1 MSELYY
7 SDGVRWLLLPHWASF
22 FLDLGDAMA
31 SHIGIDKRLIATMA
45 VPTRSYAAS
54 LAAFGIALKRAST
67 PAETIAGQE
76 YFQLLMAAEKGTP
89 VTLLKNGIRHKGVT
103 DGHFVANKKIWL
115 RVKLRGGELG
125 AWAYV
130 SEDEASTVQ
139 LVNSQEEVVIPKRI
153 TGKTLM
159 PLSAF
164 AESLIGPENMVIF
177 GAASRCDCVIVGQL
191 ASLEPEILEAKFA
204 VQESPGVF
212 IEGTL
217 QDVLCVREFLDSG
230 EQFRS
235 VLVSASK
242 NLKPDLSA
250 TIPAI
255 VIFDGSTAF
264 LKCRG
269 MFPSANWIVVLD
281 RRDSMF
287 ADAMT
292 VCNQDY
298 AKRKSDDI
306 SFDSLPNLPCGI
318 ELVTYFEMR

>member
-1 MSELYY
+1 MNELYY
-7 SDGVRWLLLPHWASF
+7 SDGVRWLRLPRWARF
-22 FLDLGDAMA
+22 FLDLGEALA
-31 SHIGIDKRLIATMA
+31 SHISTDKKLIATMA

-76 YFQLLMAAEKGTP
+76 YFQLLIDAEKGTP
-89 VTLLKNGIRHKGVT
+89 VTLLRNGVRQKGVT
-103 DGHFVANKKIWL
+103 DGHFVANKKMWL
-115 RVKLRGGELG
+115 RVKVRGGELC

-139 LVNSQEEVVIPKRI
+139 LVSNQEEVVIPKRI
-153 TGKTLM
+153 TGKTVM
-159 PLSAF
+159 PLSEF
-164 AESLIGPENMVIF
+164 AEALIGPENIATF

-191 ASLEPEILEAKFA
+191 ASVHPEILDTKFA
-204 VQESPGVF
+204 LQKSPGVF
-212 IEGTL
+212 SEGSL
-217 QDVLCVREFLDSG
+217 QDVLRVREFLDSG

-235 VLVSASK
+235 VLVSALK